1 MPEECVVWQG
11 VGLALRYTGEEPWP
25 YELVMDKS
33 AEGASS
39 TCILDRYELASLRD
53 ALSKHLDQL

>member
-1 MPEECVVWQG
+1 MCEECVIWQG
-11 VGLALRYTGEEPWP
+11 VGLVLRYTGEEPWP

-33 AEGASS
+33 AGS
-39 TCILDRYELASLRD
+39 TCILDKDELVSLRD